1 MKKTVSLL
9 LSLAIVL
16 SMFSTLGLSAF
27 AETQKYLVDMIKNGE
42 ATVDTPDQYTEYQC
56 NSSGVSGAVRIGDG
70 TENGY
75 VDYTHGFRYHSA
87 TGGASNNIS
96 FTMPA
101 GYNTLSGVVGVCH
114 HVPGVASGSTPCY
127 CEECY
132 ITITVNSSVVYTSP
146 DIKIKT
152 PYNFNIR
159 AKEGSNVIISVVNP
173 TTNGSYNH
181 IIFGDP
187 IISHNDYP
195 DIEATFDKPFYRE
208 GETATVNLEG
218 SVSSDNYETAWYI
231 DGEKVEAATGLSYT
245 VTSADMGKT
254 LSFNVTDKSNAVIT
268 AIETFLS
275 KIPIVSITTESGKD
289 VTSKEDYIN
298 ADFKVLGMDGNYEYN
313 GLTEIRGRGN
323 TSWGFPKKSYKIKLD
338 KKTNLFGMGKNKHW
352 TLISCYWDE
361 NFLRNK
367 MSYDIS
373 GELGLTYAASEWVDV
388 YLNGKYH
395 GVYLLCE
402 HLRIDDDRVEIFDW
416 EALAG
421 DVAKAVSKAEPDR
434 FGRP

>member
-1 MKKTVSLL
+1 M
-9 LSLAIVL
+9 
-16 SMFSTLGLSAF
+16 
-27 AETQKYLVDMIKNGE
+27 
-42 ATVDTPDQYTEYQC
+42 
-56 NSSGVSGAVRIGDG
+56 
-70 TENGY
+70 
-75 VDYTHGFRYHSA
+75 
-87 TGGASNNIS
+87 
-96 FTMPA
+96 
-101 GYNTLSGVVGVCH
+101 SGVVGVCY

-187 IISHNDYP
+187 IISNKDYP

-254 LSFNVTDKSNAVIT
+254 LSLMLPTKVI
-268 AIETFLS
+268 L
-275 KIPIVSITTESGKD
+275 
-289 VTSKEDYIN
+289 
-298 ADFKVLGMDGNYEYN
+298 
-313 GLTEIRGRGN
+313 
-323 TSWGFPKKSYKIKLD
+323 
-338 KKTNLFGMGKNKHW
+338 
-352 TLISCYWDE
+352 
-361 NFLRNK
+361 
-367 MSYDIS
+367 
-373 GELGLTYAASEWVDV
+373 
-388 YLNGKYH
+388 
-395 GVYLLCE
+395 
-402 HLRIDDDRVEIFDW
+402 
-416 EALAG
+416 
-421 DVAKAVSKAEPDR
+421 
-434 FGRP
+434 